1 MAPLATRRAA
11 AGLALVG
18 AAMLLGVAGA
28 AWPDGDRSAPSARL
42 RSGIGSAPGS
52 PPPATGEPGAPVTT
66 PSPGSFTLVAAGDVL
81 VHPDLWEQAAADAA
95 ASGAAGRD
103 FRPLLAGV
111 RPLVEGADLA
121 VCHLETPVAGNGEEP
136 SGYPSFSVPTEIV
149 PALADTGFDA
159 CTTASNHTF
168 DDGAAGVDRTL
179 AALDAA
185 GLAHAGSARTPE
197 EAASLTVVPAG
208 GPDVALLSYTFGF
221 NGVPS
226 PRGETWRSNL
236 IDEARIRADAA
247 AARAAGADVVVV
259 ALHWGDEYDP
269 TPTAEQRTLGPAL
282 VRSPDV
288 DLVLGHHTHV
298 VQPVEHVEGEW
309 IVYGMGN
316 FIAHHDTPGAAN
328 QEGLLVRLTFTEGP
342 LGWRVTQAEYAAL
355 LVTRGDP
362 IRLVD
367 VGALAAPGD
376 RVRLQEAWD
385 RTAAVVGSLGAT
397 DAGFR
402 PIGRRP

>member
-1 MAPLATRRAA
+1 M
-11 AGLALVG
+11 
-18 AAMLLGVAGA
+18 
-28 AWPDGDRSAPSARL
+28 
-42 RSGIGSAPGS
+42 
-52 PPPATGEPGAPVTT
+52 
-66 PSPGSFTLVAAGDVL
+66 
-81 VHPDLWEQAAADAA
+81 
-95 ASGAAGRD
+95 
-103 FRPLLAGV
+103 
-111 RPLVEGADLA
+111 
-121 VCHLETPVAGNGEEP
+121 
-136 SGYPSFSVPTEIV
+136 
-149 PALADTGFDA
+149 
-159 CTTASNHTF
+159 
-168 DDGAAGVDRTL
+168 
-179 AALDAA
+179 
-185 GLAHAGSARTPE
+185 
-197 EAASLTVVPAG
+197 
-208 GPDVALLSYTFGF
+208 
-221 NGVPS
+221 
-226 PRGETWRSNL
+226 
-236 IDEARIRADAA
+236 
-247 AARAAGADVVVV
+247 VVV

-298 VQPVEHVEGEW
+298 VQPVEHVDGEW
-309 IVYGMGN
+309 VVYGMGN

-362 IRLVD
+362 VRLVD

-385 RTAAVVGSLGAT
+385 RTAAVVGSVGAT